1 MIKIENAEVYG
12 WEASIRGL
20 RNPMNSWD
28 KSDSVLKVPE
38 DCDIIIGDND
48 LNLMT
53 RLAKAGS
60 DHRKFLRMI
69 TVTVDI
75 TAPIYWVAEH
85 DTYKIGTT
93 RNSCSFMHR
102 GTAKKFELSDF
113 SFENSE
119 TARELRRT
127 ITKLNKLRT
136 KYIETRDESV
146 FRAIRQLLPSG
157 YNVRYTW
164 HANYEVLVNIY
175 FARRNHRLPEWHTFC
190 DWILTLPY
198 FEDIINA
205 IDKT

>member
-1 MIKIENAEVYG
+1 MIKLENAEVYG
-12 WEASIRGL
+12 WEAAIRGM

-28 KSDSVLKVPE
+28 KSDSVLKVSE
-38 DCDIIIGDND
+38 DCEIIIGDND
-48 LNLMT
+48 LKLMK

-164 HANYEVLVNIY
+164 HANYEVLAKIY

-205 IDKT
+205 IDKD

>member
-38 DCDIIIGDND
+38 DCEIIIGDND
-48 LNLMT
+48 LNLMK

-69 TVTVDI
+69 TVAVDI

-198 FEDIINA
+198 LEDIINA